1 MAEIWLNYTQL
12 AELWQM
18 STEAARTRARRGR
31 FQRRVGNDGQAEVLV
46 DDAAPIPRARAPR
59 SGGQMRTK
67 LPPDQP
73 SKEDSSA
80 ALINALEGHVATLKE
95 EIAKA
100 DARADQLRQ
109 ERDAERERVA
119 DLTSQLLKMTADV
132 LAARQEKRS
141 WWARLVG

>member
-1 MAEIWLNYTQL
+1 
-12 AELWQM
+12 M

-31 FQRRVGNDGQAEVLV
+31 FQRRVGNDGKAEVIV
-46 DDAAPIPRARAPR
+46 DGESPIPRARTPR
-59 SGGQMRTK
+59 SGGQTRSA
-67 LPPDQP
+67 LPIAQP
-73 SKEDSSA
+73 NKEEASG
-80 ALINALEGHVATLKE
+80 ALIRALEGHVATLKN

-119 DLTSQLLKMTADV
+119 DLTSQLLKMTADM

-141 WWARLVG
+141 LWARLVG

>member
-1 MAEIWLNYTQL
+1 MAEVWMTYTKL
-12 AELWQM
+12 GELWRM

-46 DDAAPIPRARAPR
+46 DDAAPLPRARTPR
-59 SGGQMRTK
+59 SGGQTRSA
-67 LPPDQP
+67 LPVAQP
-73 SKEDSSA
+73 NKEEA
-80 ALINALEGHVATLKE
+80 PEALIRALEGHVATLKE

-119 DLTSQLLKMTADV
+119 DLTSKLLKLTADM
-132 LAARQEKRS
+132 LEARREPRS
-141 WWARLVG
+141 WWSRLVG

>member
-1 MAEIWLNYTQL
+1 MAEVWLTYTKLAEIWG
-12 AELWQM
+12 M

-46 DDAAPIPRARAPR
+46 DDAAPIPKARTPRA
-59 SGGQMRTK
+59 GGQNRVE
-67 LPPDQP
+67 LPHAQP
-73 SKEDSSA
+73 EKEA
-80 ALINALEGHVATLKE
+80 ASEMLIKALEGHVATLKE

-119 DLTSQLLKMTADV
+119 DLTSQLLKMTADM
-132 LAARQEKRS
+132 LAARQERRS
-141 WWARLVG
+141 WWSRLVG